1 MPVFYGL
8 HIRRIT
14 MSISKDEVKKIAH
27 LARIS
32 LSDDDVPYY
41 TNHLSNI
48 LDFIEQMNAI
58 DTKDITPMAHP
69 LDMVARL
76 RPDVVSETNQRQL
89 FQTVAPQVESGLYL
103 VPKVIE

>member
-1 MPVFYGL
+1 
-8 HIRRIT
+8 